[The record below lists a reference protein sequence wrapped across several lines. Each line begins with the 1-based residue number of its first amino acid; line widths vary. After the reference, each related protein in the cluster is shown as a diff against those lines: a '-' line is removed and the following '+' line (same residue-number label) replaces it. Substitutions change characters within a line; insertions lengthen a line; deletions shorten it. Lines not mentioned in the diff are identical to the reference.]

1 MRFRLLVVAGVV
13 VVMLVSTAVVLAQSS
28 KSPGSAYGQFNGFSY
43 QGQLRRGNAPYNGT
57 CSMQFSVWDSL
68 SSPTGQQGLTSVF
81 QPVTVTN
88 GLFTVQTGFGRAYF
102 DGSPRWLQVDVK
114 CGADI
119 AYTTLSPRQTLGAVP
134 YAEYALGNWGLNGNG
149 GTSAGNFLGTSDNLT
164 LTLGVSNTA
173 VLRLVPDGGSGFNA
187 PGVIGGANNR
197 VTNGAF
203 GATIAGGGGVFPN
216 TVSGDWGTVGGG
228 FGNEAGFEAAV
239 AGGREST
246 ASGVF
251 ATVPGGHRN
260 VAQGQGSFAA
270 GQFAEALDNGSFV
283 WADDT
288 FSNPAFKSGGANQFD
303 VRATG
308 GISLVTKVTGAFFDT
323 IAAGVFI
330 DPNGVVSAGGLNVNG
345 TTFNR
350 MESGTADAGNT
361 FGLGVNTKVV
371 TITFP
376 VTFTAV
382 PKVIV
387 TPRGADFNDTFVA
400 TTRRITTSYCVVN
413 IVRVDQNH
421 EWAQDLQL
429 DWFAGE

>member
-1 MRFRLLVVAGVV
+1 MRFRLLVVAGVACV
-13 VVMLVSTAVVLAQSS
+13 VLVSTAVVLAQGS
-28 KSPGSAYGQFNGFSY
+28 KSQNAVYGQFNGFSY

-68 SSPTGQQGLTSVF
+68 SSLTGQQGLTFVS

-88 GLFTVQTGFGRAYF
+88 GLFMVQTGFGAAYF

-114 CGADI
+114 CGADSV
-119 AYTTLSPRQTLGAVP
+119 YTTLAPRQTLGAVP
-134 YAEYALGNWGLNGNG
+134 YAVYALGNWGLNGNS
-149 GTSAGNFLGTSDNLT
+149 GTSANNLLGTIDNLT
-164 LTLGVSNTA
+164 LTLSVSNTA
-173 VLRLVPDGGSGFNA
+173 VLRLVPDGSGFNA

-216 TVSGDWGTVGGG
+216 TISGNWGAVGGG
-228 FGNEAGFEAAV
+228 FGNEAGSEAAV

-251 ATVPGGHRN
+251 ATVPGGFRN
-260 VAQGQGSFAA
+260 VAQGKGSFAA
-270 GQFAEALDNGSFV
+270 GQFAKALDDGTFV

-288 FSNPAFKSGGANQFD
+288 LFNPEFKSGGANQFD

-308 GISLVTKVTGAFFDT
+308 GISLVTKVSGVFNDT

-330 DPNGVVSAGGLNVNG
+330 DRNGVVSAGGLNVNG

-382 PKVIV
+382 PKVIL

-421 EWAQDLQL
+421 EWAQDLML
-429 DWFAGE
+429 DWFASE